1 MAHIR
6 FPGTSLY
13 YTVCYALITH
23 FLGFLGE
30 MSTGEAGDPR
40 EIGNTSTHMSIL
52 PCRKKIKNINYVR
65 KMMPGICMK
74 NGYVVSDAD
83 DMKEIW
89 RMYIERLLNVE
100 SERDG
105 EVACHEVMG
114 PCCLIGYVAATI

>member
-1 MAHIR
+1 MRCRQGKQEI
-6 FPGTSLY
+6 PEKSGTRPPTCQSY
-13 YTVCYALITH
+13 PV
-23 FLGFLGE
+23 E
-30 MSTGEAGDPR
+30 
-40 EIGNTSTHMSIL
+40 
-52 PCRKKIKNINYVR
+52 KKKKNINYVR